1 MNPGAPLNPFVTR
14 HLALPFCER
23 AGEPP
28 GAPARLLDQALRLRL
43 GEIIGPEGTGKTT
56 LLRALLAEAT
66 ARRIPAALI
75 RVPNRQRWPTSSV
88 WKFCRSHAR
97 LPAPGALLL
106 LDSAEQLVAPAR
118 WLLRAA
124 CRAHGVA
131 LVVTGHAPLGL
142 PSLRLT
148 AVDDELFAR
157 LTSAILARSPEAPA
171 LVSAAEAPE
180 ALRLA
185 AGNAREALFALY
197 DRYEQRWPRITPPG

>member
-14 HLALPFCER
+14 LLALPFCER

-28 GAPARLLDQALRLRL
+28 GAPARLLDQALRLRQ

-56 LLRALLAEAT
+56 LLRALLAEAAT
-66 ARRIPAALI
+66 RRLPAALI
-75 RVPNRQRWPTSSV
+75 RVPGGQRWPTSSV
-88 WKFCRSHAR
+88 WKFCRSHA
-97 LPAPGALLL
+97 
-106 LDSAEQLVAPAR
+106 EQLAAPAR

-157 LTSAILARSPEAPA
+157 LTSAILARSPQAPA

-185 AGNAREALFALY
+185 AGNAREALFTLY
-197 DRYEQRWPRITPPG
+197 DRYEQRWPRVTPPR